1 MRSAT
6 ARYLPYTAIDI
17 AAKRL
22 DICAEGAIDIRAER
36 EPNVCLTWINLF

>member
-1 MRSAT
+1 MKGNSGLRPLDICADGT
-6 ARYLPYTAIDI
+6 IDI

-36 EPNVCLTWINLF
+36 ERA